1 MFGFTQV
8 SLAVVEL
15 AVVAAPSASWLAG
28 LAVAAGLGWLRLCL
42 RLVQCLR
49 WGFVVAVLAPVGAAS
64 WMVVA
69 GVVVQ
74 LGPSEPL
81 ALDPLGL
88 EGKPAPLAFGAN
100 LLAQAS
106 AP

>member
-1 MFGFTQV
+1 M
-8 SLAVVEL
+8 L
-15 AVVAAPSASWLAG
+15 AVVAAPSASWLAE

-42 RLVQCLR
+42 RLVRRLQRHLP
-49 WGFVVAVLAPVGAAS
+49 VAFAPEGAAS

-69 GVVVQ
+69 VAVAVEAVP
-74 LGPSEPL
+74 LGPSEPQ

>member
-1 MFGFTQV
+1 MV
-8 SLAVVEL
+8 VVVEL
-15 AVVAAPSASWLAG
+15 AVVAAPSASWLAE

-42 RLVQCLR
+42 RLVQRLR
-49 WGFVVAVLAPVGAAS
+49 LGFVVAVPALEGAAS
-64 WMVVA
+64 WTVVA
-69 GVVVQ
+69 AVVVR
-74 LGPSEPL
+74 LGPFAWL

-88 EGKPAPLAFGAN
+88 EGKPAPLSFGAN

>member
-1 MFGFTQV
+1 M
-8 SLAVVEL
+8 
-15 AVVAAPSASWLAG
+15 
-28 LAVAAGLGWLRLCL
+28 
-42 RLVQCLR
+42 
-49 WGFVVAVLAPVGAAS
+49 VVAVAVAVGA
-64 WMVVA
+64 VP
-69 GVVVQ
+69 
-74 LGPSEPL
+74 LGPFEPL

>member
-1 MFGFTQV
+1 M
-8 SLAVVEL
+8 L
-15 AVVAAPSASWLAG
+15 AVVAAPSASWLAE

-42 RLVQCLR
+42 RLVRRLQRHLP
-49 WGFVVAVLAPVGAAS
+49 VAFALEGAAS

-69 GVVVQ
+69 AVAAVVVR
-74 LGPSEPL
+74 LGPFAWL